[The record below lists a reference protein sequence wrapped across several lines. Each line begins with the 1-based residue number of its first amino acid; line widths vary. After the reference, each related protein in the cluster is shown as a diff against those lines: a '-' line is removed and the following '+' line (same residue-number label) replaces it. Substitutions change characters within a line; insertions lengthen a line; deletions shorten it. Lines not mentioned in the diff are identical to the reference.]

1 MAQTSF
7 LPDQMGNTERPGVI
21 SALGVVSFANT
32 GLFLLIYGLG
42 LLAMAGVRSIPYEEF
57 VSKANEAIGP
67 YLSTMSAEEAATMPD
82 MLELIYNSG
91 ALLCGLLLLRTAVR
105 FIGVLG
111 MWKGRRSGF
120 YTYALAQLG
129 GIFLPHLV
137 LPFKYMGFFGPL
149 LAVVFTAIYGTQLKR
164 MG

>member
-1 MAQTSF
+1 
-7 LPDQMGNTERPGVI
+7 MGNTERPGLI
-21 SALGVVSFANT
+21 SALGVMSFANT

-42 LLAMAGVRSIPYEEF
+42 LLAMAGVQSVPYEEF
-57 VSKANEAIGP
+57 VAKANDAIGP
-67 YLSTMSAEEAATMPD
+67 YLSNMSEEEAATLPD
-82 MLELIYNSG
+82 MLDLIYHSG
-91 ALLCGLLLLRTAVR
+91 ALLCGLLLLRTAIR

-120 YTYALAQLG
+120 FTYAVAQLG

-149 LAVVFTAIYGTQLKR
+149 LAVVFTALYGTQLKR
-164 MG
+164 MS